1 MHTVR
6 EHFPAIEADWQ
17 RVYGRSL
24 ADDLYGPGRIGFRR
38 FCSLLEW
45 LPADAAL
52 WRSAKTS
59 WTDERELLA
68 TQIEVVD
75 GLRRAF
81 IMAHSKKGTKPPE
94 PIKIPRPWDTAKRA
108 RSGTRLN
115 ELIREMRLPVKHV
128 ESGREV

>member
-1 MHTVR
+1 MQTVR

-17 RVYGRSL
+17 RVYSRSL
-24 ADDLYGPGRIGFRR
+24 ADDLYGPDRIGFRR

-45 LPADAAL
+45 LPPDAAL
-52 WRSAKTS
+52 WHSTKTS

-94 PIKIPRPWDTAKRA
+94 PVKIPRPWDSAKRGP
-108 RSGTRLN
+108 RGTRLN

-128 ESGREV
+128 GKEQEV